1 MRNYYEF
8 EFGDRVKYV
17 GTLFPDLKG
26 RIGTVMSVEQTPE
39 QVFVKWDN
47 SDDYNYYLTSSLEP
61 VWKDIMCTNYST
73 SQNTQKSKDLT
84 DLIVEIE
91 GILMK
96 QDKYWSISYVP
107 SSKAYS
113 IYISSEEH
121 EDDE

>member
-1 MRNYYEF
+1 M
-8 EFGDRVKYV
+8 
-17 GTLFPDLKG
+17 
-26 RIGTVMSVEQTPE
+26 
-39 QVFVKWDN
+39 
-47 SDDYNYYLTSSLEP
+47 
-61 VWKDIMCTNYST
+61 MCTNYLT

-96 QDKYWSISYVP
+96 QDKYWNISYTP

-121 EDDE
+121 EDDK

>member
-1 MRNYYEF
+1 MKKHYKF
-8 EFGDRVKYV
+8 EVGDKVKYV
-17 GTLFPDLKG
+17 GVLFPHLKG
-26 RIGTVMSVEQTPE
+26 RIGTILSIEPESE
-39 QVFVKWDN
+39 QVFVKWNN
-47 SDDYNYYLTSSLEP
+47 SDDCNYYLMSSLEP

-91 GILMK
+91 GMLMK